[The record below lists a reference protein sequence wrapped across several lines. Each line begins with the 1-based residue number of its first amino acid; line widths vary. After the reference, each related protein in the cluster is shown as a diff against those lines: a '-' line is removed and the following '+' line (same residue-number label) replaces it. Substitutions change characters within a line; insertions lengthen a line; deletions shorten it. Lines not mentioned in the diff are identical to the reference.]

1 MRPLPEIQ
9 AMIETLERLNKAALA
24 RIDECKDRADAEE
37 FAIFNHNSQ
46 LLCALRWVMGDDTI
60 KREGL
65 A

>member
-1 MRPLPEIQ
+1 
-9 AMIETLERLNKAALA
+9 MIETLERLNKAALA